1 LDFIVVFLRPVIDNQ
16 MATFL
21 FDEIIFG
28 PVKSRRLGVSLGIN
42 LLPTKRKICNFNC
55 IYCECGWTTDI
66 EKVKDKL
73 PGRKEV
79 YKALEKKLSE
89 MQTANESPDVI
100 TYAGNGEPTLHPE
113 FSGIIDDSIT
123 LRNKYFPKAKIAVLS
138 NATNITKPGIRGA
151 LLKADQNILK
161 LDSAVDSTVQIHN
174 QPKGALNV
182 EELINNLAGVDGN
195 VIIQTLFLRGEY
207 EGANIDNT
215 TPGEIAA
222 WLRALERIKPSEVMI
237 YTISRDTP
245 VGNKLKKVPL
255 KELKEIAAKVE
266 KLGFKTQVSG

>member
-1 LDFIVVFLRPVIDNQ
+1 

-55 IYCECGWTTDI
+55 IYCECGWTANI
-66 EKVKDKL
+66 EKVKDNL
-73 PGRKEV
+73 PPRGDV

-89 MQTANESPDVI
+89 MKAANESPDVI

-113 FSGIIDDSIT
+113 FSGIIDDSIA
-123 LRNKYFPKAKIAVLS
+123 LRNKYFPYAKIAVLS
-138 NATNITKPGIRGA
+138 NATNITKPDIRSA
-151 LLKADQNILK
+151 LLKVDQNILK
-161 LDSAVDSTVQIHN
+161 LDSAFNSTVQVHN
-174 QPKGALNV
+174 QPNGSFNV
-182 EELINNLAGVDGN
+182 NELIDNLKRFDGN
-195 VIIQTLFLRGEY
+195 VIIQTLFLRGEFN
-207 EGANIDNT
+207 GINVDNT
-215 TPGEIAA
+215 TPEEIEA
-222 WLRALERIKPSEVMI
+222 WLRAIEMIKPSEVMI

-245 VGNKLKKVPL
+245 VGDKLKKVPL

-266 KLGFKTQVSG
+266 KLGFRTKVSG

>member
-1 LDFIVVFLRPVIDNQ
+1 MVFLRPVIDNQ

-55 IYCECGWTTDI
+55 IYCECGWTNDN

-73 PGRKEV
+73 PDRKDV
-79 YKALEKKLSE
+79 YKALEQKLSE
-89 MQTANESPDVI
+89 MKAAKESPDVI

-123 LRNKYFPKAKIAVLS
+123 LRDKYFPEAKIAVLS
-138 NATNITKPGIRGA
+138 NATNITKPDIRSA
-151 LLKADQNILK
+151 LLKVDQNILK
-161 LDSAVDSTVQIHN
+161 LDSAFNSTIQTHN
-174 QPKGALNV
+174 QPNGSFNV
-182 EELINNLAGVDGN
+182 KELIDNLKRFNGN
-195 VIIQTLFLRGEY
+195 VIIQTLFLRGEFK
-207 EGANIDNT
+207 GTNIDNT
-215 TPGEIAA
+215 TSEEIEA
-222 WLRALERIKPSEVMI
+222 WLRAIEIIRPSEVMI

-245 VGNKLKKVPL
+245 VGDRLKKVPL